1 MGTTESSPRAG
12 RWATLALRWLAG
24 LALLVVVGCGAIAVA
39 LQVTPMQ
46 TVTVAGQVIQVGA
59 TAPDLSLSGP
69 GEIDLFGQSLPTNI
83 RFTGP
88 VRPRLRLRSEERRVG
103 KECRSRWSPCHRKQK
118 DT

>member
-1 MGTTESSPRAG
+1 MGITGDGPRLA
-12 RWATLALRWLAG
+12 RWGTLTLRWLAG
-24 LALLVVVGCGAIAVA
+24 LALLVVLACGAIAVA

-59 TAPDLSLSGP
+59 TAPDLSLAGP
-69 GEIDLFGQSLPTNI
+69 GEIDLFGQSLPTNTQ
-83 RFTGP
+83 FTGP